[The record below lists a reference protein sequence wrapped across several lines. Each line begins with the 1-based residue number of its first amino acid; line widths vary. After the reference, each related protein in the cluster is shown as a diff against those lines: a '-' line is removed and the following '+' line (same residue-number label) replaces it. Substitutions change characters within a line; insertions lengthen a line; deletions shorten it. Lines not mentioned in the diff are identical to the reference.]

1 MSSRS
6 PARVLRAAPSA
17 LALFALGIFGGA
29 AVAQVAWIA
38 PASEKTKTNPLPADK
53 ATLQLGEKVAET
65 NCAPCHGARFKGDG
79 PAAAALNPKPAD
91 WTSARVQDQTD
102 GELFWKISTGRGVM
116 PSWKHLAAQERWAVI
131 RFIKSL
137 KS

>member
-1 MSSRS
+1 MTFVT
-6 PARVLRAAPSA
+6 PGRVLGATLSAALFLVGVFGGMALAQGAWVAPS
-17 LALFALGIFGGA
+17 
-29 AVAQVAWIA
+29 
-38 PASEKTKTNPLPADK
+38 SEKGKANPLPADK
-53 ATLQLGEKVAET
+53 ATLELGGKVAET
-65 NCAPCHGARFKGDG
+65 NCVPCHGPRFKGDG

-116 PSWKHLAAQERWAVI
+116 PSWKHLSEKERWAVI